1 MSTSFDG
8 THEQTFKVDVYSD
21 FKVSTLTIG
30 FFMNIATNWTC
41 RITSTIKLE
50 YNM

>member
-30 FFMNIATNWTC
+30 FFMNIATNWNLDVQNH
-41 RITSTIKLE
+41 INYKIGV
-50 YNM
+50 